1 MRKSPVLCFLF
12 LILSVLFFN
21 CTEGGYL
28 VSYESDYD
36 VLPEDFST
44 PKNTIL
50 TEKELPELTA
60 SGFIFEGWFDGSQ
73 KAIPDEYE
81 VISDVTLTAKWTAV
95 SNNNDSDN
103 NDSDDDNK
111 KGSDDSTD
119 NPENKPELVDPELS
133 DSLVKYTVEHYL
145 QNINDDNYSLVASDT
160 QNLTGK
166 PGEKTSAKANT
177 YTGFVVKPITQETIS
192 QYGTTVAKVY
202 YDRLSYTITFDTDGG
217 SNIPPITARYGAD
230 ISKLPVPVKDG
241 FVFSKWQELS
251 GTLGTKLEDDIK
263 CIAIW
268 KEEGS
273 ASTDDDGDDDGPN
286 GIKRVGPVLNAEVH
300 MIEPEHIEV
309 KWKNPD
315 DDNLAR
321 VEINLFYYTDDLRFL
336 PESVVYVEPPYDNKR
351 FITLYDGEEIKNLER
366 QFDYYSQGHY
376 YNFIKIIPYDKDE
389 NKGYE
394 TNLFITEAGF
404 HSGEPEDNQY
414 AGKVISDNIKI
425 SGKEYE
431 RTGEVIVLPKGT
443 KAYINGGTNMFSKN
457 VILLPFIMGQYEVT
471 CDLYNAVTGAYPT
484 SDKREGNELLNP
496 VSKVTW
502 LDAVKFCNKLSEKLG
517 LECVYS
523 YNGETNPEK
532 WVDPTNNGFIIDI
545 TKNGYRLP
553 TYNEWY
559 YAYNSGYLENYEKP
573 KDSAGDVKIES
584 ISGLNW
590 ITGEAKKTN
599 SKDLWKEYCW
609 LGGNS
614 GGKTHPVGEK
624 IPNNLKIY
632 DMTGNVREFLNDGL
646 SGYNFE
652 SMVFSYTNKET
663 FLINNKEVFY
673 YENFVN
679 GIPDGSND
687 YLLQYFGEKRYYAK
701 SDAGSDTK
709 IWFYTGEFN
718 SLNENESWCTGF
730 RLARTIK

>member
-1 MRKSPVLCFLF
+1 MRKSPFLCFLF

-60 SGFIFEGWFDGSQ
+60 SGFIFEGWFDGTQ

-81 VISDVTLTAKWTAV
+81 VISDVTLTAKWAAV

-145 QNINDDNYSLVASDT
+145 QNINDDNYSLVAADT

-251 GTLGTKLEDDIK
+251 GTLGTKLEDDIR

-315 DDNLAR
+315 DDNLAKI
-321 VEINLFYYTDDLRFL
+321 EIQVQNYAENRFAFI
-336 PESVVYVEPPYDNKR
+336 PEYENNAA
-351 FITLYDGEEIKNLER
+351 FITAYSGDETKNLQR
-366 QFDYYSQGHY
+366 QFDFYSYGKY
-376 YNFIKIIPYDKDE
+376 CNSIKIIPYDKDG
-389 NKGYE
+389 NKGSE
-394 TNLFITEAGF
+394 TNLVFSEAGF
-404 HSGEPEDNQY
+404 LSGEPEDNQY
-414 AGKVISDNIKI
+414 AGKIISNKIKI
-425 SGKEYE
+425 SEKEYE
-431 RTGEVIVLPKGT
+431 KTGEVIVVPKGT
-443 KAYINGGTNMFSKN
+443 KVYLNRITNPFEIN

-471 CDLYNAVTGAYPT
+471 CELYKEIMGSSPNG
-484 SDKREGNELLNP
+484 KEGKLP
-496 VSKVTW
+496 VSKITW
-502 LDAVKFCNKLSEKLG
+502 LDAIKFCNKLSNELG
-517 LECVYS
+517 LDCVYS
-523 YNGETNPEK
+523 YNGDTSPDNWINP
-532 WVDPTNNGFIIDI
+532 TYQGINIDI
-545 TKNGYRLP
+545 SKNGYRLP
-553 TYNEWY
+553 TYNEWL
-559 YAYNSGYLENYEKP
+559 YAYNAGSFTFYQTTEFKGNSNNNSDQKIYIGKFSGFKWVVGVSAWKTYMDNWKLWEN
-573 KDSAGDVKIES
+573 
-584 ISGLNW
+584 
-590 ITGEAKKTN
+590 
-599 SKDLWKEYCW
+599 YCW
-609 LGGNS
+609 LKGNS

-624 IPNNLKIY
+624 FQNDFQIY
-632 DMTGNVREFLNDGL
+632 DMTGNVSEFVNDDKNNVTQFL
-646 SGYNFE
+646 
-652 SMVFSYTNKET
+652 YTNKES
-663 FLINNKEVFY
+663 LKNGKDKEFDY

-679 GIPDGSND
+679 RDLSSTGSKYVMGGDGNSEYFYIGQEFSN
-687 YLLQYFGEKRYYAK
+687 
-701 SDAGSDTK
+701 S
-709 IWFYTGEFN
+709 N
-718 SLNENESWCTGF
+718 SNVWTGF